1 MTVTEEEGEIPLP
14 FSPHIHTSHSDI
26 FTQTTQQLT
35 NRITMKGSK
44 ISGSAGVALSPA
56 VKKLIAARGAPVP
69 APATGELA
77 ASRQL
82 GVLLDRLQAQT
93 SSRGSDGLSSPLPRS
108 VLLTLATGTFVT
120 LNSPSALRGLW
131 QWSGKQAADATL
143 MREAGLKCISF
154 IGIAKVINNLG
165 VLHDCFVKDGVQAQL
180 SADSRRDMWAES
192 ANPTFHRG
200 SELWNS
206 IYTPHSDKLI
216 DKLAAYHP
224 DLPVHILESHYSL
237 LLSDPS
243 PVGPL
248 GRTLTSVLAI
258 ACLQA
263 QTGVGGQ
270 TTSHVFGLKKALS
283 AEPSQLDKDGRDE
296 EGLTRA
302 DKEWLCNDAGNEW
315 ALESIEALRTFVS
328 SEGGAVRAKL

>member
-1 MTVTEEEGEIPLP
+1 
-14 FSPHIHTSHSDI
+14 
-26 FTQTTQQLT
+26 
-35 NRITMKGSK
+35 MKGSK
-44 ISGSAGVALSPA
+44 ISRSANVVLSPA
-56 VKKLIAARGAPVP
+56 VKKLIGSRGAPVP

-77 ASRQL
+77 AGRQL

-93 SSRGSDGLSSPLPRS
+93 GGGGGSSNNGAGASSPLPRS

-131 QWSGKQAADATL
+131 QWSGKQASDAAL

-165 VLHDCFVKDGVQAQL
+165 VLHDCFAKDGVQAQL

-243 PVGPL
+243 PIGPL

-283 AEPSQLDKDGRDE
+283 AEPSQLDKNGRDE
-296 EGLTRA
+296 EGLTRE
-302 DKEWLCNDAGNEW
+302 DKEWLCYDAGNEW
-315 ALESIEALRTFVS
+315 ALESIEALRTFVN